1 MEDFIL
7 IDRIKADDQNAFETV
22 FQKYWDMVLSVCI
35 KYTGSEEDAKE
46 LTQDIFYSIWTRRA
60 DLTIKTNLS
69 AYLHQS
75 AKNKSFNF
83 LRDRERQQAKLSLV
97 ALPPLVDGYSAQEID
112 LKELRL
118 MLQQTTNK
126 LIEPGKGI
134 FKLSREESL
143 SHREIALRMN
153 ISVKTVEY
161 HIGKALRHFKTQLK
175 DYL

>member
-7 IDRIKADDQNAFETV
+7 VDKIKADDQMAFEIM
-22 FQKYWDMVLSVCI
+22 FQKYWDMVMSVCM
-35 KYTGSEEDAKE
+35 KYIGSEEDAKE

-60 DLTIKTNLS
+60 ELTIKTNLS
-69 AYLHQS
+69 AYLHQC

-83 LRDRERQQAKLSLV
+83 LRDRARQQAKLGLV
-97 ALPPLVDGYSAQEID
+97 SLPPLIDGHSAQEMD

-118 MLQQTTNK
+118 TLQQATNN
-126 LIEPGKGI
+126 LIEPGKEI

-143 SHREIALRMN
+143 SHREIALKLN

-161 HIGKALRHFKTQLK
+161 HIGKAMRHFKAQLK